1 MTTVQPASAD
11 HSRKRRLVT
20 RSGRLASIA
29 IGAIMATVL
38 VAVPASAH
46 TVTWNPATYTTP
58 ITNPCRAVNTWY
70 GQGSHTWA
78 SGQYYAIDIA
88 VATGTPIYAPKA
100 GYAWYQWN
108 TGGGNMINVRHTES
122 GGSLTSVLAHLS
134 SVRIRTDGVTQW
146 VNKNQLIGYS
156 GSSGQVTG
164 PHLHWQMNVSD
175 HMSDSNYGAILN
187 GIPGVMDNWS
197 PKKICGTQ
205 GGV

>member
-1 MTTVQPASAD
+1 M
-11 HSRKRRLVT
+11 
-20 RSGRLASIA
+20 
-29 IGAIMATVL
+29 
-38 VAVPASAH
+38 
-46 TVTWNPATYTTP
+46 
-58 ITNPCRAVNTWY
+58 TNPCRGVSSWY
-70 GQGSHTWA
+70 GQGGHTWA
-78 SGQYYAIDIA
+78 SGQYYAID
-88 VATGTPIYAPKA
+88 VVVPTGTPIYAPKA

-108 TGGGNMINVRHTES
+108 TGGGNMINVKHTET

-175 HMSDSNYGAILN
+175 HMSDSNYGAVLN

-197 PKKICGTQ
+197 PRKICGTQ

>member
-1 MTTVQPASAD
+1 MV
-11 HSRKRRLVT
+11 
-20 RSGRLASIA
+20 
-29 IGAIMATVL
+29 
-38 VAVPASAH
+38 VP
-46 TVTWNPATYTTP
+46 
-58 ITNPCRAVNTWY
+58 
-70 GQGSHTWA
+70 
-78 SGQYYAIDIA
+78 
-88 VATGTPIYAPKA
+88 TGTPIYAPKA

-108 TGGGNMINVRHTES
+108 TGGGNMINIRHTET

-156 GSSGQVTG
+156 GASGQVTG

-175 HMSDSNYGAILN
+175 HMSDSNYGAVLN

-197 PKKICGTQ
+197 PRKICGTQ